1 MPADLHL
8 HSIYSDGSFTPS
20 ELVEMAARKGIDT
33 IALSD
38 HDTIEGINE
47 MIAAARLRDIE
58 VIPAIEFST
67 SQDGVEIHILGYYID
82 FNSRT
87 FLEEVKRLFDQ
98 RLKRSEMM
106 VEKLNRLGVEISFQ
120 DVKEIA
126 GDKYVG
132 RPHIARAMKKA
143 GYIKE
148 IGEAFT
154 DQYIGNGGRA
164 YVGREK
170 ISPREAIEII
180 RKNGGIA
187 VLAHPFFVNGG
198 DSLDKKS
205 IELLAED
212 GLEGLE
218 VFHSRHSQEVSGY
231 YLKIAE
237 ELGLLVT
244 GGSDFHGE
252 SSPDVKI
259 GDVLLADEYVRG
271 FREYYKN
278 LRKI

>member
-259 GDVLLADEYVRG
+259 GDVLLADEYVRE

>member
-278 LRKI
+278 RRKI